1 MFNGLSYGYNKRY
14 ISHFFNSKKQHET
27 TNTDFFLPIEHI
39 STRTIA
45 LNICR
50 YISDKGCG
58 AISTIG
64 KKIESEYDLVKCTS
78 DNYTLQYSNK
88 IVKGIIKAG
97 ELVCDALYLNPLANF
112 KLWYTS
118 MKNKPRKKIV
128 SLNNVIF

>member
-1 MFNGLSYGYNKRY
+1 MAYPTVTIKGILVIFLIVKNNM
-14 ISHFFNSKKQHET
+14 KQRT
-27 TNTDFFLPIEHI
+27 LIFFLPIEHI

-50 YISDKGCG
+50 YISDKGYG
-58 AISTIG
+58 AISTIE

-97 ELVCDALYLNPLANF
+97 DLVCDALYLNPLANF
-112 KLWYTS
+112 KIWYTS
-118 MKNKPRKKIV
+118 YEK
-128 SLNNVIF
+128 